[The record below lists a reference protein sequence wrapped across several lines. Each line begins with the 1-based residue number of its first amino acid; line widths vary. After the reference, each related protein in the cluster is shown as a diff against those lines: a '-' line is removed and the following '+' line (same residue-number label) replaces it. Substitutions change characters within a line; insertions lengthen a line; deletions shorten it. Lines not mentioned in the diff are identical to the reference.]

1 MSRILVIDD
10 DFNLLQMVKL
20 MLERVGHQVE
30 ISKEGAKGLELAAE
44 TKPDL
49 AIIDVMM
56 PGLSGYDVVRKL
68 REDPR
73 TARIPIVI
81 LTARSQPMDKE
92 MALQAGANAFL
103 SKPVTAQDL
112 TERVDAVIRA
122 GVQYRVHT
130 GLLTEQIPSTV
141 PEEQGRTTPVPPPS
155 PRVTPR
161 PAPVLTPAPPA
172 PSEPEAAATPETPAA
187 PTTRPTGRVPIGA
200 EDLAALTDAPAMP
213 DVTVASAAPT
223 ESTAPPPRLP
233 VTTVISLRG
242 GTGCTTIAINLA
254 LALVAEARR
263 ACIADLSAAGGHVQL
278 YLHLKA
284 PHSWQDLLNEGDER
298 ESRALSDLLVQHQ
311 PSGLAVLAG
320 PPRPSE
326 ETLSVAAV
334 QGVLRELTATYQ
346 PVIVDARQLD
356 SAVRGALEVSSSVV
370 VVMSDDPPSVQTTS
384 QLLALLGAM
393 GIEMG
398 RIRVVLNHVRPAID
412 VPAEAIQKA
421 LKRPI
426 SVDVPYESGQ
436 SVAVRRGVP
445 LVSAKADSAFARS
458 IQQLART
465 VVS

>member
-30 ISKEGAKGLELAAE
+30 TSRDGAKGLELAAE

-68 REDPR
+68 REDAR

-141 PEEQGRTTPVPPPS
+141 PEEPGQTTPVPPPS

-161 PAPVLTPAPPA
+161 PAPLLTPAPPA
-172 PSEPEAAATPETPAA
+172 PAAPAVPAA
-187 PTTRPTGRVPIGA
+187 PTARPAGRVPIGA
-200 EDLAALTDAPAMP
+200 ETLAGSAEALAVP
-213 DVTVASAAPT
+213 DVPVASVASAAPAAPT
-223 ESTAPPPRLP
+223 VPPPRLP
-233 VTTVISLRG
+233 VTTVIGLRG
-242 GTGCTTIAINLA
+242 GAGCTTIAVNLA

-263 ACIADLSAAGGHVQL
+263 VCIADLSAAGGHVQL

-284 PHSWQDLLNEGDER
+284 QHSWQDLLSQNDER
-298 ESRALSDLLVQHQ
+298 EPRALGDLLVQHQ
-311 PSGLAVLAG
+311 PSGLAVLAA
-320 PPRPSE
+320 PPRPSD
-326 ETLSVAAV
+326 ETLSSTAV
-334 QGVLRELTATYQ
+334 QGVLRELTATYN

-356 SAVRGALEVSSSVV
+356 SAARGALEVASSVV

-436 SVAVRRGVP
+436 AVAVRRGVP
-445 LVSAKADSAFARS
+445 LVSAKSDSAFARS
-458 IQQLART
+458 IQQLARS